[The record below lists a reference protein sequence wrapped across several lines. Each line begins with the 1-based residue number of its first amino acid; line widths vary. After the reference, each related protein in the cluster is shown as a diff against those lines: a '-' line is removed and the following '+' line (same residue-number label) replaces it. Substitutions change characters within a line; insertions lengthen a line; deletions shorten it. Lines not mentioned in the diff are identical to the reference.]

1 MKKNSKEMGLENEE
15 EETLDE
21 AIDEFELDE

>member
-1 MKKNSKEMGLENEE
+1 MKKNSKEMRLEGEE

>member
-1 MKKNSKEMGLENEE
+1 MKKNSKDMGLEGEE